1 MRYQLIVRLVHF
13 SLFFSVLVL
22 VFNFLFLES
31 IAANQNEVNERRGI
45 DNICLKYDNITK
57 TIIVC
62 DDNVEIPTIFSF
74 FNNSNILE
82 SIGNKE
88 WLLKSN
94 ILVLENGTLII
105 DGSKS
110 KVIKIASNYSSNI
123 PYSITSRGNLIV
135 DNTRITSWNSTSDSQ
150 PVVSSPET
158 VRPYILTFWD
168 SSGKTN
174 ITNSYLENL
183 GYKGY
188 LGTDGITYFSGK
200 GSLISNNTISGNY
213 LGLHL
218 MNNVSDIAIENND
231 ISKSNFEAIKLD
243 TKTNNIKVFDNTIH
257 ENNLHAISCLRGCNS
272 VDIKNNL
279 LENNI
284 GIGILVDKQAK
295 KIIIENNKIK
305 SNTMGIMIAESE
317 DNSINNNI
325 IDKNGNGIFL
335 KKTGG
340 NLITKNNITAS
351 NNYGINIYSNSSL
364 NTIENN
370 NIRKSMNSGINIADY
385 ETKNNKF
392 VGNVIEGGLNHGI
405 KLDRTFKNNFESNL
419 VDKNK
424 YVDYYIKLSK
434 DSILMNTYFN
444 KTSIL
449 FFDKKSN
456 LKIVN
461 MDNKLLDGNN
471 ITNVAYPNN
480 NTVIMLPIKNFTKL
494 TTIDMYVIPNLSHVN
509 ISSINNDFSI
519 NKDYKKWNAVF
530 AEPKMQTKFIV
541 EGLDSGS
548 QFLLKTNETVSE
560 LVSVDKRNNIQFSF
574 INDGL
579 SYIFKIEA
587 TKTPMLITILILSV
601 LIGVSAGIFFLLRR
615 KRMIKDNNIK
625 R

>member
-1 MRYQLIVRLVHF
+1 M
-13 SLFFSVLVL
+13 
-22 VFNFLFLES
+22 
-31 IAANQNEVNERRGI
+31 AASENEVNEQRGI

-88 WLLKSN
+88 WLLRSN

-110 KVIKIASNYSSNI
+110 KVIKIDSNYSNNI
-123 PYSITSRGNLIV
+123 PYSITSRGNLII

-188 LGTDGITYFSGK
+188 LGTEGITYLSGK

-231 ISKSNFEAIKLD
+231 ISKSNFEGIKLD
-243 TKTNNIKVFDNTIH
+243 TKTNNIKVFNNTVH
-257 ENNLHAISCLRGCNS
+257 ENNLHAIACLRGCNS
-272 VDIKNNL
+272 VDIKNNV

-295 KIIIENNKIK
+295 KVIIENNKIK

-335 KKTGG
+335 KKTSH
-340 NLITKNNITAS
+340 NLITKNNITGS

-370 NIRKSMNSGINIADY
+370 IIRKSMNSGINMADY
-385 ETKNNKF
+385 GTKNNKI
-392 VGNVIEGGLNHGI
+392 VENVIEGGLNHGI
-405 KLDRTFKNNFESNL
+405 RLDRTFKNNFESNV

-424 YVDYYIKLSK
+424 NVDYYIKLSK

-444 KTSIL
+444 NTSIL

-471 ITNVAYPNN
+471 VTNIAYPNN
-480 NTVIMLPIKNFTKL
+480 NTVIILPIKNFTKL
-494 TTIDMYVIPNLSHVN
+494 TTIDMYVVPNLSYVN
-509 ISSINNDFSI
+509 ISSINNDFSK
-519 NKDYKKWNAVF
+519 NKDYKKWNAAF

-541 EGLDSGS
+541 EGFDSGS

-574 INDGL
+574 VNDGL

-587 TKTPMLITILILSV
+587 TKTPMLITILILSI
-601 LIGVSAGIFFLLRR
+601 LIGLSAGIFFLLRR